1 MRTIILQ
8 AAIQVLIPIFFIY
21 SLYLLFRGH
30 DSPGGGFIGALVISI
45 GLVFH
50 MMAFGVS
57 KTKEIYRIDTMR
69 FTVIGLFL
77 AFIGATL
84 SMFLGGNGFFHA
96 LWTDIKI
103 PGVGTLSSVLLF
115 DIGVYIAVVG
125 AVLKIAF
132 TIFEE

>member
-1 MRTIILQ
+1 MRTVILQ

-50 MMAFGVS
+50 MMAFGVA
-57 KTKEIYRIDTMR
+57 KTKEVYKIDTIR
-69 FTVIGLFL
+69 FTAVGLFL
-77 AFIGATL
+77 TFIGATL
-84 SMFLGGNGFFHA
+84 SIFVGDGFFHA

-103 PGVGTLSSVLLF
+103 PGVGTLSSVMLF
-115 DIGVYIAVVG
+115 DVGVYIAVVG

>member
-8 AAIQVLIPIFFIY
+8 MAIKTLMPIFFVY

-30 DSPGGGFIGALVISI
+30 DSPGGGFIGALVVSI

-50 MMAFGVS
+50 MISFGVEQTRATY
-57 KTKEIYRIDTMR
+57 KIDTMGL
-69 FTVIGLFL
+69 TATGLFIS
-77 AFIGATL
+77 FIAATS
-84 SMFLGGNGFFHA
+84 SMLLGEEFFYA
-96 LWTDIKI
+96 IWTNIKL
-103 PGVGTLSSVLLF
+103 PGIGTLSSVLLF